1 MRMAFNTFLV
11 WNGKIGINEAKEQF
25 ENDYDKASSMSFA
38 LSVKHKLISIGINPE
53 NDSTASEISNIL
65 KNDKKLLGILSACEQ
80 RRWVIEKLLDGW
92 KQPLCEDGSVD
103 YEGVIR
109 DCAVRNEKKK
119 THICITRC
127 GDDITALAEL
137 SKEKWDDVNDQTFND
152 LDELDRTSLQ
162 LHRAFRRHSER
173 QDFSPET
180 ELDAVYKIFVSN
192 GIPLAAYNQFILCL
206 KNILNGCYGYS
217 VQYDYYE
224 EALKEAA
231 DKITEDERA
240 VLNSALVK
248 TGQKYFSARMAN
260 LYKNYKLNN
269 VKLIQQIP
277 FILTYKL
284 QPCMAMAL
292 DTGGETPEKNDAA
305 FENAAS
311 ATVIAPS
318 CIVYTYYFDVN
329 SQTGLIAEKLQAL
342 SNYFE
347 SRMTGCKI
355 RLIAA
360 VSGDVPEKKLNGLDK
375 RLKGLEKKGIIEK
388 HILISC
394 TDESDAV
401 VKIADALSDEGVELY
416 DGTTLLFRSA
426 VNNLD
431 YIKNIHGKFSYF
443 EFRSEKKEFIN
454 ISGCEYL
461 KYIDNSVYFSIN
473 DMFSLKRAADT
484 KFTTPDYAGDYE
496 KLWDIYCG
504 NYFKGQDSFRRGV
517 YSWNILCD
525 ILSDYTSQNDRIV
538 SGKLVPCPKY
548 EEMVYF
554 PSYSRDAAFVLLK
567 KLYEANIVEKGSE
580 AAMYTSDS
588 CRMKIIS
595 SYKDISVMAERFL
608 NDARASADHSGIYV
622 EAFGNR
628 ISLCSGRLDVSDLQ
642 LNTNNSRDVK
652 ELLKQLAEKH
662 YISSPVENESKIS
675 FSFTSRRMRE
685 MLTSAGM
692 ILEVYTYYE
701 AIKTGYFDDVAS
713 GYEFTWSRDN
723 VRNEL
728 DGVITKGFCSIIIEC
743 KARKKLDQNFYHKL
757 YSIAEQFGINAK
769 VVLIANTYDKLY
781 ANQNNEQIQRGQMMD
796 IVTVSKREDIQNIG
810 ETLVKII
817 EGKFA

>member
-1 MRMAFNTFLV
+1 MALQLPGYYPDITV
-11 WNGKIGINEAKEQF
+11 
-25 ENDYDKASSMSFA
+25 
-38 LSVKHKLISIGINPE
+38 
-53 NDSTASEISNIL
+53 
-65 KNDKKLLGILSACEQ
+65 LSASPSEACA
-80 RRWVIEKLLDGW
+80 DY
-92 KQPLCEDGSVD
+92 LCGRENLADFVNINNSPDSGKEFYGSISFVREDDFSYKTELTDEHRYIFISSGSD
-103 YEGVIR
+103 
-109 DCAVRNEKKK
+109 
-119 THICITRC
+119 
-127 GDDITALAEL
+127 DDITALAEL
-137 SKEKWDDVNDQTFND
+137 PKEKWDDVNDQTLND

-224 EALKEAA
+224 EAV
-231 DKITEDERA
+231 R
-240 VLNSALVK
+240 
-248 TGQKYFSARMAN
+248 
-260 LYKNYKLNN
+260 
-269 VKLIQQIP
+269 
-277 FILTYKL
+277 
-284 QPCMAMAL
+284 
-292 DTGGETPEKNDAA
+292 
-305 FENAAS
+305 
-311 ATVIAPS
+311 
-318 CIVYTYYFDVN
+318 
-329 SQTGLIAEKLQAL
+329 
-342 SNYFE
+342 
-347 SRMTGCKI
+347 
-355 RLIAA
+355 
-360 VSGDVPEKKLNGLDK
+360 
-375 RLKGLEKKGIIEK
+375 
-388 HILISC
+388 
-394 TDESDAV
+394 
-401 VKIADALSDEGVELY
+401 
-416 DGTTLLFRSA
+416 
-426 VNNLD
+426 
-431 YIKNIHGKFSYF
+431 
-443 EFRSEKKEFIN
+443 
-454 ISGCEYL
+454 
-461 KYIDNSVYFSIN
+461 
-473 DMFSLKRAADT
+473 
-484 KFTTPDYAGDYE
+484 
-496 KLWDIYCG
+496 
-504 NYFKGQDSFRRGV
+504 
-517 YSWNILCD
+517 
-525 ILSDYTSQNDRIV
+525 
-538 SGKLVPCPKY
+538 
-548 EEMVYF
+548 
-554 PSYSRDAAFVLLK
+554 
-567 KLYEANIVEKGSE
+567 E

-622 EAFGNR
+622 ETFGNR

-728 DGVITKGFCSIIIEC
+728 DCVITKGFCSIIIEC
-743 KARKKLDQNFYHKL
+743 KARKQLDQNFYHKL

-769 VVLIANTYDKLY
+769 VVLIANTYDKLF